1 MLSIANESEL
11 KVDHGLYAIKFWA
24 TWCMPCKAY
33 APTIDKLDQEFDDI
47 SFISIDVD
55 QVPGLAQKFKIQSLP
70 SLVLIK
76 DGEEFTRILGMSA
89 ITPLRAKLR
98 ELNNSQEDQSE
109 EDELLQQK
117 SS

>member
-1 MLSIANESEL
+1 MLSIANETDL

-24 TWCMPCKAY
+24 TWCMPCRAY
-33 APTIDKLDQEFDDI
+33 APTIDKLDKEFEDI

-55 QVPGLAQKFKIQSLP
+55 QVPALAQKFKVQSLP

-76 DGEEFTRILGMSA
+76 DGEEFSRILGMSA

-98 ELNNSQEDQSE
+98 ELNNSQEEQGE
-109 EDELLQQK
+109 EAEILQKK

>member
-11 KVDHGLYAIKFWA
+11 KIDHGLYAIKFWA

-47 SFISIDVD
+47 SFVSIDVD
-55 QVPGLAQKFKIQSLP
+55 QVPCLAQKFKIKSLP

-98 ELNNSQEDQSE
+98 ELNNSQEDQNE
-109 EDELLQQK
+109 EDELLQK